1 MSQKDCASSLVQVV
15 SGRELFDV
23 CLIISARS
31 IGSRHFAFEHLGV
44 HVEEIVCAQVTSAL
58 SWMQEEVKA

>member
-1 MSQKDCASSLVQVV
+1 MVQVV
-15 SGRELFDV
+15 SGWELFDV

-31 IGSRHFAFEHLGV
+31 IGSRHFAFEHSGV

-58 SWMQEEVKA
+58 CWMQEEVIA

>member
-1 MSQKDCASSLVQVV
+1 MSRKDCASYVVQVV
-15 SGRELFDV
+15 SGWELFDV

-58 SWMQEEVKA
+58 R